1 MFEETARPKT
11 GGEALL
17 TALKECG
24 IDYLFANAGTD
35 FPPIIEGL
43 ARLPESDVPTPV
55 TVPHETAGMAMAHGY
70 WLVTGAP
77 QAVMVHVNVGLANAV
92 MGVINAASDNIPV
105 FVLSG
110 RTPLTESGR
119 KGGRMTPIQY
129 GQEMY
134 DQTSLVRDVVKFDYE
149 LRYPEQADSVTK
161 RAASLMVSAP
171 EGPVYMSL
179 PKEPLTEALPDGF
192 KPAAVPARARP
203 AAPDP
208 VAMAQLAAWIEEASM
223 PVVLCQ
229 RGDPQ
234 GRLSTVLSHCAKAF
248 GLAVSEPFS
257 IRNVL
262 ASKDPALLGYNP
274 KPATAEADLVIVL
287 DSAVPW
293 IEAVSAPQ
301 NGVRV
306 VHIGPDPLF
315 RRQPVRGYRT
325 DLAIIADPVMALE
338 ALLSHEPDAAAM
350 ARRQRIHAKVAS
362 RREATPK
369 PDAGGDGPMSAEWMS
384 ACISD
389 IMDDSAVAF
398 SELGL
403 LLPHMKLKG
412 PNRVF
417 SNVHAGGLGWAMP
430 AALGAQLADR
440 DRLVIACVGDGSYMF
455 ANPVAC
461 HQIAEAL
468 GLPILTIIKNN
479 AMWNAVRRSVVKG
492 YPDGAAVRQNRVPL
506 TSLEPLPDF
515 TQVARASRAHAE
527 RIERGADLPDA
538 LRRAVEVIRTERR
551 QVLLDLSVA
560 ASDDH

>member
-1 MFEETARPKT
+1 MFEDQDRPKT
-11 GGEALL
+11 GGDALL
-17 TALKECG
+17 TALKACG

-43 ARLPESDVPTPV
+43 ARLPEGDVPTPV
-55 TVPHETAGMAMAHGY
+55 TVPHETAAMAMAHGH
-70 WLVTGAP
+70 WLVTGRP

-179 PKEPLTEALPDGF
+179 PKEPLTEPLPDGF
-192 KPAAVPARARP
+192 LPAAVPARARP
-203 AAPDP
+203 AAPDAQ
-208 VAMAQLAAWIEEASM
+208 AMHTLAAWIAEARM

-234 GRLSTVLSHCAKAF
+234 GRVSAVLSRCAEVF

-262 ASKDPALLGYNP
+262 ASDDPALLGYNP
-274 KPATAEADLVIVL
+274 KAATAEADLVIVL
-287 DSAVPW
+287 DSGVPW
-293 IEAVSAPQ
+293 IEAVSAPSKDC
-301 NGVRV
+301 RV

-315 RRQPVRGYRT
+315 RRMPVRGYRT
-325 DLAIIADPVMALE
+325 DLAITADPVMVLDALM
-338 ALLSHEPDAAAM
+338 ALTPDPGAPD
-350 ARRQRIHAKVAS
+350 RRDSVHAKVSAS
-362 RREATPK
+362 RNATPK
-369 PDAGGDGPMSAEWMS
+369 PVAGGDGPMSAEWMS

-389 IMDDSAVAF
+389 IMDDRAVAF

-403 LLPHMKLKG
+403 LLPHMQLKG

-468 GLPILTIIKNN
+468 GLPILTIVKNN

-492 YPDGAAVRQNRVPL
+492 YPDGAALRQNRIPL

-515 TQVARASRAHAE
+515 AQIARASRAHAE
-527 RIERGADLPDA
+527 RIDRGADLPDA
-538 LRRAVEVIRTERR
+538 LRRAVEIIRTQRR
-551 QVLLDLSVA
+551 QVLLDLSVV